1 MSQPDLKRLAAS
13 RHAAELRSTDLRV
26 FEKVAASHCR
36 VGESPVWD
44 PENDALLWCDVHAGR
59 IYRLHTPTSALAQW
73 QLPERVGSFGL
84 ADDGRLVV
92 ALASGVHLFDLES
105 GALSFLVDPEPE
117 QAPMRPGNRLND
129 GKVGPDGAFWVGSM
143 HQDGPTASL
152 YRITA
157 DGRAERK
164 VTGLGTSNGL
174 AFSADG
180 KTMFHSDSKQCW
192 IDRYDFD
199 AATGALSNRKR
210 IARPGEA
217 EGRPDGAATD
227 MAGCYWSAGVSAGR
241 LNCFAHDGTLLQS
254 VAVPPKRPTM
264 PCFGG
269 GDMRDLYFTSI
280 RRPDDA
286 SEDSGGVFKMR
297 VEVPGVPVPRFRL
310 AAQQRQMPRTP

>member
-1 MSQPDLKRLAAS
+1 VSQPDLKAAGCIREPRS
-13 RHAAELRSTDLRV
+13 VRSTNLGV

-36 VGESPVWD
+36 VGESLVWD
-44 PENDALLWCDVHAGR
+44 PETDGLLWCDVHAGL
-59 IYRLHTPTSALAQW
+59 IYRLDTHTNALSQW
-73 QLPERVGSFGL
+73 QLPDRVGSFGL

-92 ALASGVHLFDLES
+92 ALASGVHLLDLES
-105 GALSFLVDPEPE
+105 GALSFLVDPEAE
-117 QAPMRPGNRLND
+117 QAPMRPNNRLND

-143 HQDGPTASL
+143 HQDGLTASL
-152 YRITA
+152 YRVTA

-199 AATGALSNRKR
+199 AATGVLSNRKR
-210 IARPGEA
+210 IAHPGEA
-217 EGRPDGAATD
+217 EGSPDGAATD

-241 LNCFAHDGTLLQS
+241 LNCFAYDGTLLQS

-269 GDMRDLYFTSI
+269 SDMRDLYFTSI

-286 SEDSGGVFKMR
+286 SEDCGDVFKMR